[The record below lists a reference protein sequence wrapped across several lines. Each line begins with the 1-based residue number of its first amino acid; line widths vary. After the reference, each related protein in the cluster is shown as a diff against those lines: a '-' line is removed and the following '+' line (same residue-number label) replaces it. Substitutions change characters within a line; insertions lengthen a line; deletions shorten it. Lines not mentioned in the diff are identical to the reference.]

1 MWHTHTRTHTQ
12 TNTHITHKHTH
23 TDKHTHT
30 LQTYR
35 QTLKQDFYLYNLYH
49 IVCDWE
55 CWGRCVSWDTV
66 LLYDWLLQHP
76 PLEHCR
82 VGMCRWI
89 FWRAWSSPS
98 LPGSP
103 DPLSLQQYSMPTVE
117 PAGET
122 PHLPNSQKHA
132 NDGKHCLYKL
142 WFVWLMGEITNRYAF
157 RALCVCVGPWVGVK
171 ALQKLF
177 IHSYAC

>member
-1 MWHTHTRTHTQ
+1 MWHIYTRTHTHITDVQ
-12 TNTHITHKHTH
+12 TNTH
-23 TDKHTHT
+23 
-30 LQTYR
+30 
-35 QTLKQDFYLYNLYH
+35 KQDFYLYKNYILHY

-55 CWGRCVSWDTV
+55 CWGRCVSWVTV

-82 VGMCRWI
+82 VGMCRRI
-89 FWRAWSSPS
+89 FWCAWSSPS
-98 LPGSP
+98 LLGSP
-103 DPLSLQQYSMPTVE
+103 DPLSLQQDSMPTVE

-132 NDGKHCLYKL
+132 TDGKHCLTQVMMCMANGRKSPID
-142 WFVWLMGEITNRYAF
+142 MPSG
-157 RALCVCVGPWVGVK
+157 LCVCMGPWVGVK
-171 ALQKLF
+171 ALQKSF